1 MCAAQ
6 QFRLF
11 PTQPPRHEASH
22 LAGPVAFALSCD
34 LHEGLRARAIAECVS
49 VSPVLRRFVLAYVRQ
64 AAIGRPD
71 IQAG

>member
-49 VSPVLRRFVLAYVRQ
+49 VSPVLRRFVLTYVAETATGESEMR
-64 AAIGRPD
+64 AA
-71 IQAG
+71 